1 MLNWPINKLSSRV
14 TTSGAFGLVDDFEKN
29 DTEAEFDPK
38 DVEEETAT
46 LRKTSI
52 PELLY
57 LIGKYEKSSN

>member
-1 MLNWPINKLSSRV
+1 MRL
-14 TTSGAFGLVDDFEKN
+14 DFEKN

-38 DVEEETAT
+38 DVGEETAT
-46 LRKTSI
+46 LQKTSI